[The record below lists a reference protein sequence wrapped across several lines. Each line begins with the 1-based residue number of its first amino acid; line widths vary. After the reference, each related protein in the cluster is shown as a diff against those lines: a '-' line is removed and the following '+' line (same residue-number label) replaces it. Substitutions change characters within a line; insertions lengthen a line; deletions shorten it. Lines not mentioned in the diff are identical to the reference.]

1 MAFNKGMHDSQT
13 AAGFFD
19 ESMTSPTVD
28 KKRDGPKRDQSI
40 GNVTIQQ
47 ILACDGDSFTIGS
60 MEITLVK
67 VLARVKQITVSAVK
81 TEYLLEDETGSMVGV
96 QWRDGDSGNDEEVT
110 SPVVENSLCMVV
122 GSIREV
128 ESKKNLLVLNICAV
142 DNPSLVTQHLLSI
155 IHTKLSAAVMEGNAV
170 APMDVAA
177 APVNGHANGMPA
189 PTTKNEIIAQFI
201 KRAGA
206 GIEVGV
212 DRKQIVQEYSKQY
225 TVKEIDE
232 ALAYLCDE
240 GQLYTTSDDSH
251 YKSADD

>member
-19 ESMTSPTVD
+19 ESMTSPTVE

-47 ILACDGDSFTIGS
+47 ILACNGDSFTIGS

-96 QWRDGDSGNDEEVT
+96 QWRDGDSGNEEDVT

-155 IHTKLSAAVMEGNAV
+155 IHMKLSAAVMEANPM
-170 APMDVAA
+170 APAIAAPAA
-177 APVNGHANGMPA
+177 ANGHDNVMPV
-189 PTTKNEIIAQFI
+189 PTNKNEIIALFI
-201 KRAGA
+201 KKTGS
-206 GIEVGV
+206 GSEVGV
-212 DRKQIVQEYSKQY
+212 NRDRIVQEFSKRY